1 MAGGS
6 PPVGDVKNAFL
17 AEDGAVGREGV
28 ENAAATGSTSSR
40 TLVRVALHTAPM
52 AHAHRINAPTAHA
65 TLMPATVRSSWWS
78 QTAQGSARLT
88 LCASIARQRAC
99 WHPFPADRVA

>member
-17 AEDGAVGREGV
+17 AEDGAVGREGA

-52 AHAHRINAPTAHA
+52 AHAHRINALAAHA
-65 TLMPATVRSSWWS
+65 TLMPATVRSSWWRHA
-78 QTAQGSARLT
+78 AQGPAWLP
-88 LCASIARQRAC
+88 LCASIARRLAAALAGRC
-99 WHPFPADRVA
+99 RCV